1 MVLYLS
7 QEKRKEGTKPMTY
20 EEKYREKYADF
31 CKGKISREEWADFC
45 TFFLE
50 ELMEENA
57 DILKKLKEN
66 W

>member
-1 MVLYLS
+1 
-7 QEKRKEGTKPMTY
+7 MTY
-20 EEKYREKYADF
+20 EEKYREKYEDF